1 MVKIF
6 EDKDV
11 TWGWINNNVGQVIN
25 VDPDGNCG
33 YQAFNE
39 ACNYSKI

>member
-1 MVKIF
+1 MVEVF

-11 TWGWINNNVGQVIN
+11 SWDWIKDNVGQVLN

-33 YQAFNE
+33 Y
-39 ACNYSKI
+39 